1 MQTQRRFTQKVFFS
15 EVNSSKNKLIKNYLY
30 LTVDYF
36 MLKNQLSLTVFYLKF
51 VQRNLQHF

>member
-36 MLKNQLSLTVFYLKF
+36 MLKN
-51 VQRNLQHF
+51 